1 MFRCS
6 FCVLHILLLLYIRRN
21 PEVEEIHGFVYPS
34 LFALHQSA
42 WAPVACQGVHLRFQG
57 WDYHNLVLESV
68 LQLPPHQCLFQCLL
82 QKCQRQHQ
90 RLPRV
95 WLKLPYNGLRLRLVT
110 ITEGDKVT

>member
-1 MFRCS
+1 MNFGRS
-6 FCVLHILLLLYIRRN
+6 LLQLYIRRN
-21 PEVEEIHGFVYPS
+21 PEVEEIHGFAYPS

-42 WAPVACQGVHLRFQG
+42 WAPVAYQGVHLRFQG
-57 WDYHNLVLESV
+57 WDYHNLVLELV
-68 LQLPPHQCLFQCLL
+68 QQLPPHQCLFQCLL